1 MSRTAR
7 LLLCFSLGPITGP
20 LVIGLTRS
28 IRERRHV
35 MAGVYGLAILETWVL
50 MGAAAAQLLPWT
62 GIHV

>member
-1 MSRTAR
+1 
-7 LLLCFSLGPITGP
+7 
-20 LVIGLTRS
+20 
-28 IRERRHV
+28 